1 MVHANTEVSLFDQ
14 VKVLNVT
21 VRQLEK
27 QIHALEEEKNAIS
40 AELKASKEYWRQV
53 WEPRTLSS
61 QEKTN
66 CKQCVQILF
75 ASAKESLAFHV
86 TNPIIEDNSS
96 SSKVTS
102 TQSINMTSKDDD
114 MKKTNCSKEKEKDID
129 HKDKDKDN
137 MGSVVDNQNTTEK
150 EKEKEKITTAPHPP
164 DTETLIAQSREEL
177 YMSVEKMDRAV
188 LIELSIAL
196 GGLVQTMYIEREK
209 AKAEDARR
217 IEKKA
222 KILANNEAKL
232 KAKHDI
238 EEEKKVRTFVTTVF
252 TTASTL

>member
-27 QIHALEEEKNAIS
+27 QIHALEDEKNAIS

-66 CKQCVQILF
+66 CKHCVQILF
-75 ASAKESLAFHV
+75 ASAKESLAFHG
-86 TNPIIEDNSS
+86 TNTITENSS
-96 SSKVTS
+96 NSSKVIS

-114 MKKTNCSKEKEKDID
+114 MRKINCSKDKEKDVD
-129 HKDKDKDN
+129 HKDKEKDD
-137 MGSVVDNQNTTEK
+137 MGSEVDNQNAT
-150 EKEKEKITTAPHPP
+150 EKEKEKITTTPHPP

-217 IEKKA
+217 VEKKA

-238 EEEKKVRTFVTTVF
+238 EEEKKVRTFVATVLP
-252 TTASTL
+252 TASIL

>member
-40 AELKASKEYWRQV
+40 AELKASKEYWRKV

-75 ASAKESLAFHV
+75 ASAKESLAFHG
-86 TNPIIEDNSS
+86 TNTITEDNSS
-96 SSKVTS
+96 SSKVES
-102 TQSINMTSKDDD
+102 NQSINMTSKDDD
-114 MKKTNCSKEKEKDID
+114 MNKVNCSKEKEKDID
-129 HKDKDKDN
+129 HKDKDN
-137 MGSVVDNQNTTEK
+137 MGSEIDNHNATEK
-150 EKEKEKITTAPHPP
+150 EKEKEKITTTPHPP

-209 AKAEDARR
+209 AKAVDARR

-238 EEEKKVRTFVTTVF
+238 EEEKKVRTFVTTVP
-252 TTASTL
+252 TTASML